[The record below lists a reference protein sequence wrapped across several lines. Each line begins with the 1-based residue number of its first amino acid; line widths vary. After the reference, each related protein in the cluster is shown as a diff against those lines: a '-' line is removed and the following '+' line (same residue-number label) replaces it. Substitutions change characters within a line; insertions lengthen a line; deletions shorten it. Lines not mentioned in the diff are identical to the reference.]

1 MANSYARFLTP
12 AGEGIVLEL
21 SQMVACW
28 EGKVEGTTVFH
39 IAGVEEPIVV
49 LVDFE
54 DFTDDFISYIDYR
67 VPKEK
72 PGRKPGSSPKLVV
85 SKD

>member
-1 MANSYARFLTP
+1 MANSYARFATP
-12 AGEGIVLEL
+12 AGEGVILEL
-21 SQMVACW
+21 SQMIACW
-28 EGKVEGTTVFH
+28 EGKTPGTTVLH

-54 DFTDDFISYIDYR
+54 DFTNDFISYIDYR

-72 PGRKPGSSPKLVV
+72 PGSKPGSSPRLVV
-85 SKD
+85 SQT